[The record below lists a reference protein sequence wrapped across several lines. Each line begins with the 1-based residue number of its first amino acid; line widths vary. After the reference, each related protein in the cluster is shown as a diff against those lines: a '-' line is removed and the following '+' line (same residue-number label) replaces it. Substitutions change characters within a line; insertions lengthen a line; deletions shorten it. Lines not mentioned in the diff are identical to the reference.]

1 MITELK
7 GGNTNNLNYLIE
19 RLNERLEVDYN
30 DISFLL
36 LEINPQSSVSERAQ
50 NRVHK
55 VVFSRP
61 GKINAGVRASI
72 RQIAQRAGLGLRT

>member
-1 MITELK
+1 MS
-7 GGNTNNLNYLIE
+7 NFNVFYC
-19 RLNERLEVDYN
+19 
-30 DISFLL
+30 LL
-36 LEINPQSSVSERAQ
+36 LEINPRFLVSEKAQ

-55 VVFSRP
+55 VAFSRP